1 MPNPRRRAD
10 LMAMPISV
18 PTYTVDDLDR
28 FPPDGNR
35 YELLEGMLLVTPAPG
50 LPHQVVTMRLSVVL
64 SDLLRPWPD
73 VWVASPGSVVSRPR
87 TRLEPDILVFQA
99 PAAGT
104 RWEAVRRRLLA
115 VETASRSTEVY
126 DRDFKR
132 PAYLDLGVDEVWR
145 VDVDEKVIHVSA
157 PGVAP
162 DRRVADRLVWSP
174 KDGGVTLTIDV
185 APLFRGF
192 D

>member
-1 MPNPRRRAD
+1 
-10 LMAMPISV
+10 MPISV
-18 PTYTVDDLDR
+18 PSYTVDDLDR

-64 SDLLRPWPD
+64 AELLRPWPD
-73 VWVASPGSVVSRPR
+73 VWVASPGSVVFRPK
-87 TRLEPDILVFQA
+87 TRLEPDILVFRA

-104 RWEAVRRRLLA
+104 KWEAVRHRFLA
-115 VETASRSTEVY
+115 VETKSRSTEIY

-145 VDVDEKVIHVSA
+145 VDVGEKVILVSV
-157 PGVAP
+157 PGAAP
-162 DRRVADRLVWSP
+162 DRRVDDRLVWSP
-174 KDGGVTLTIDV
+174 KGLAADLTIDV